1 MTLNKKKKILIY
13 GMGILLVYLMWM
25 TLHMLFVTNRKDY
38 NIDEQVKYLLITDMH
53 QNTMLNDGGSHT
65 NQYYE
70 INFKNMSVVKYEDKY
85 KGFEGY
91 VYKRKKLYEKNLK
104 KSENEKLKKYIS
116 KIIKDKQSNV
126 DLTTSNWKY
135 YILIPHDNSN
145 ISYNNM
151 EELENSKGSIIYN
164 DYETIKSIEDI
175 LKK

>member
-38 NIDEQVKYLLITDMH
+38 NIDEQVKYLLITDVH

-104 KSENEKLKKYIS
+104 KSENEKR
-116 KIIKDKQSNV
+116 DTQS
-126 DLTTSNWKY
+126 
-135 YILIPHDNSN
+135 
-145 ISYNNM
+145 
-151 EELENSKGSIIYN
+151 
-164 DYETIKSIEDI
+164 
-175 LKK
+175 